1 MRTFL
6 IEFEITSLFCCAISG
21 IHHEQTVTPERTL
34 MLKLDKCKTID
45 DFARWLTTGFSLP
58 DAKFTR
64 DMLKGIN
71 TARSVR
77 LADVARVLNEPSNL
91 HSTRNRLS
99 RNLANTLLATELSDR
114 LLRQGAHSVRRDTR
128 LIVRTYAL
136 CKPDARKMQYL
147 YDETDPEMNSYQICE
162 IVASNTGSQKYL
174 PLFSTFWS
182 RHAPD
187 YVSDVD
193 EINRAIH
200 RVLSVTNGRGIVFLD
215 HPFLELSVL
224 SALVTELAGDA
235 SVQFVATVQDE
246 NTNQLRYRQ
255 QSKTLSDLR
264 ELCNTPY
271 ACRIFK
277 VLPQNS
283 GLPETMQVPS
293 DFQGLY
299 QEIVSSPDGE
309 LTEHSINMEFGSLA
323 VRHQD
328 SQRRLHLLVLKGE
341 LSTHL
346 LTSLDDMRTR
356 GSLLAPVWSWFSTWE
371 VISAHS
377 TITDDFTPGDIGVM
391 TYDRMR
397 LLLTLLHAVV
407 FFEARAYR
415 LKDYSLTR
423 LQPHEGRRFQRNFLL
438 PEDVARMGS
447 RE

>member
-1 MRTFL
+1 M
-6 IEFEITSLFCCAISG
+6 
-21 IHHEQTVTPERTL
+21 
-34 MLKLDKCKTID
+34 
-45 DFARWLTTGFSLP
+45 
-58 DAKFTR
+58 
-64 DMLKGIN
+64 
-71 TARSVR
+71 
-77 LADVARVLNEPSNL
+77 
-91 HSTRNRLS
+91 
-99 RNLANTLLATELSDR
+99 
-114 LLRQGAHSVRRDTR
+114 
-128 LIVRTYAL
+128 
-136 CKPDARKMQYL
+136 
-147 YDETDPEMNSYQICE
+147 
-162 IVASNTGSQKYL
+162 
-174 PLFSTFWS
+174 
-182 RHAPD
+182 
-187 YVSDVD
+187 
-193 EINRAIH
+193 
-200 RVLSVTNGRGIVFLD
+200 
-215 HPFLELSVL
+215 
-224 SALVTELAGDA
+224 
-235 SVQFVATVQDE
+235 QFVATVQDE

-299 QEIVSSPDGE
+299 QEIVSSSDGE

-341 LSTHL
+341 LSPHL

-377 TITDDFTPGDIGVM
+377 TITDDFTPGNIGVM
-391 TYDRMR
+391 TYDRIR

-423 LQPHEGRRFQRNFLL
+423 LQPHAGRRFQRNFLL